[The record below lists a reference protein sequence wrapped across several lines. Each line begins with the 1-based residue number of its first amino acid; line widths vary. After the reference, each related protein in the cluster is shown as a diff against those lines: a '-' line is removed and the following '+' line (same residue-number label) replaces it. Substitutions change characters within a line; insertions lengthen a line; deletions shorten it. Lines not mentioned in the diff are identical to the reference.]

1 MLTSGKRLGG
11 LEVAIKK
18 IYTEAY
24 PLYDDGEHK
33 VFWLGIEE
41 ADEEKG
47 ILTNQYMIVD
57 GEEAAL
63 LDPGGY
69 FIFDRVA
76 RNVLSKIDP
85 MKVKYLLYSHQDP
98 DVIGTI
104 NLWYE
109 ETPNAKIVISS
120 LWVRFVPHLAVTGS
134 SRLLEIPDR
143 GMRLKL
149 GSSIIYALP
158 AHYLHSPGNFS
169 FYDEKSGI
177 LFSGDIGA
185 AAFPEGEWYLFVDN
199 FESHTQYMEGF
210 HRRYMSSTKALRAW
224 VRLIRR
230 LDPRVIAPQH
240 GAIFEGE
247 NVKKFLNWL
256 DNLEVGIDVNEH
268 LFDIVL

>member
-1 MLTSGKRLGG
+1 MP
-11 LEVAIKK
+11 IKK

-24 PLYDDGEHK
+24 PLYDDGVHK

-57 GEEAAL
+57 GSEAAI

-76 RNVLSKIDP
+76 RNVISKIDP
-85 MKVKYLLYSHQDP
+85 MNVKYIFFSHQDP
-98 DVIGTI
+98 DVLGTI

-109 ETPNAKIVISS
+109 ETPNAKLAISS
-120 LWVRFVPHLAVTGS
+120 LWVRFVPHLAVTGT
-134 SRLLEIPDR
+134 SRIIEIPDEGTR
-143 GMRLKL
+143 FKL
-149 GSSIIYALP
+149 GNSSIYALP

-177 LFSGDIGA
+177 FFSGDIGA

-199 FESHTQYMEGF
+199 FDEHVKYMEGF

-224 VRLIRR
+224 VKMVREVS
-230 LDPRVIAPQH
+230 PKVIAPQH

-247 NVKKFLNWL
+247 NVGKFLDWL
-256 DNLEVGIDVNEH
+256 ESLEVGIDVYEH
-268 LFDIVL
+268 LFRFRKL